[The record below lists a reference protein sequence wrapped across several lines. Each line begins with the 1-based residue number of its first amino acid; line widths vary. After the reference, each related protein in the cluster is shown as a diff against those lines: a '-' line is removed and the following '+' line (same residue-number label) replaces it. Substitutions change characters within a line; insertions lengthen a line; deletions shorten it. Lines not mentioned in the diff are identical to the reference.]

1 MATAPTISIGDGNSS
16 RDLPPSIATVNNTS
30 PILDPQAGPKP
41 TVIGLYGISGSGKS
55 FLLKHLQQELSPTEF
70 ALFEGSDKIA
80 SLTPGGL
87 EAFHKLDEKCK
98 SDLRG
103 QAIEAIRKESCDS
116 GRVAIVTGHFMFWE
130 QEDATGQP
138 VYTSNDLATFTHV
151 IYLNIPIDVISQ
163 RRLDDGLKDRTVM
176 SQEHLRRWQEAEVSM
191 MRDLCREHR
200 ILFSLVSNP
209 DALLPRVLDLILH
222 FQHPITAESNLARV
236 RAKLDGILALPDR
249 DNLETVL
256 VMDGDKTLAAEDTG
270 ALFWET
276 IAQTRPGLVTKSP
289 LQELFG
295 SPLGYSDTAFHQATL
310 LYEEAT
316 DNEQFETTCDTVA
329 SSVVMHPD
337 IIPLLQLVAEHRHV
351 SALVVTCGLGRVWEK
366 VLQRHGL
373 SKTVGVI
380 GGGRISDGFVVTA
393 AVKAAIVSQLR
404 NDARLY
410 VWAFGDSPLDL
421 PMLKEADQAIVVVG
435 DKRTRSSSMDEALH
449 DAIHVENFRAR
460 QVLLPSQSPPR
471 LDEKKLPLVR
481 LDNEEFV
488 ESIVRH
494 RHTVEILHATYKT
507 AAKLLTSPTRDA
519 SVAGP
524 ALRNAHARVGRY
536 LATEFVSQLIGLEEY
551 DMPHVQGHRTTGHRL
566 RGEQQTTI
574 AALMRGGEP
583 MAFGVNEVFPK
594 ARFIH
599 AASAADIKRHHVD
612 GQCTILLVDSVV
624 NSGKTLMQFIEHVHG
639 LHSNICIVVMA
650 GVVQAEV
657 VVETHPLAKLMG
669 RHSACL
675 VALRLS
681 ENKFTGTKGTDTG
694 NRLFNTTHLV

>member
-1 MATAPTISIGDGNSS
+1 MATAPTISVGDGNSS
-16 RDLPPSIATVNNTS
+16 RDMHPSIAT
-30 PILDPQAGPKP
+30 AGPKP

-80 SLTPGGL
+80 SLIPGGL

-103 QAIEAIRKESCDS
+103 QAIEAIRKESCDT
-116 GRVAIVTGHFMFWE
+116 GRVAIVTGHFMFWG

-151 IYLNIPIDVISQ
+151 IYLNIPIDIISQ
-163 RRLDDGLKDRTVM
+163 RRLNDGLKDRTAM
-176 SQEHLRRWQEAEVSM
+176 SQEHLRRWQEAEVSK
-191 MRDLCREHR
+191 MRGVCREHH
-200 ILFSLVSNP
+200 ILFSVVSNP
-209 DALLPRVLDLILH
+209 EALFPRVLDMILH
-222 FQHPITAESNLARV
+222 FRQPITAKSNLARV

-256 VMDGDKTLAAEDTG
+256 VMDGDKTLATEDTG
-270 ALFWET
+270 ALFWEM
-276 IAQTRPGLVTKSP
+276 IAQTRPSLAAKSP

-295 SPLGYSDTAFHQATL
+295 GPLGYSDTAFHQATL

-316 DNEQFETTCDTVA
+316 DNEQFETACDTVA
-329 SSVVMHPD
+329 SSVVMHPE
-337 IIPLLQLVAEHRHV
+337 IISLLRIVAEQRHV
-351 SALVVTCGLGRVWEK
+351 GALVVTCGLGRVWEK
-366 VLQRHGL
+366 VLQRYGL

-404 NDARLY
+404 NDTRRY

-421 PMLKEADQAIVVVG
+421 PMLKGADQAIVVVG
-435 DKRTRSSSMDEALH
+435 DKRTRSSSMDEALYK
-449 DAIHVENFRAR
+449 AIHVENFRAR

-471 LDEKKLPLVR
+471 LNEEKLPLVR
-481 LDNEEFV
+481 LDDEKFV
-488 ESIVRH
+488 ESIVCH
-494 RHTVEILHATYKT
+494 RRPVKILHATDKA

-524 ALRNAHARVGRY
+524 ALRDAHAR
-536 LATEFVSQLIGLEEY
+536 Y
-551 DMPHVQGHRTTGHRL
+551 DMPHVQGHRITGHRL

-574 AALMRGGEP
+574 AMLMRGGEP

-594 ARFIH
+594 ARFIY
-599 AASAADIKRHHVD
+599 AASAGDIKRHHVD

-624 NSGKTLMQFIEHVHG
+624 NSGKTLMQFIEHVRG
-639 LHSNICIVVMA
+639 LHANIRIVVMA

-669 RHSACL
+669 RHGACL

-694 NRLFNTTHLV
+694 NRLFNTTYLI